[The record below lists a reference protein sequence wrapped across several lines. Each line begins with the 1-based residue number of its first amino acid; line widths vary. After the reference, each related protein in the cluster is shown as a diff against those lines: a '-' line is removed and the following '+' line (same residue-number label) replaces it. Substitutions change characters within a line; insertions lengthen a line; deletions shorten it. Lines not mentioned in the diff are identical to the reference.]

1 VIDWG
6 DVHHGRRAT
15 DLGGALAL
23 LLPSSRDQ
31 FFAAYG
37 EIDAATLQLAR
48 FRAVTHTLW
57 VAIYAAEQKD
67 AALLRETIG
76 GLARALS

>member
-1 VIDWG
+1 
-6 DVHHGRRAT
+6 
-15 DLGGALAL
+15 
-23 LLPSSRDQ
+23 
-31 FFAAYG
+31 
-37 EIDAATLQLAR
+37 
-48 FRAVTHTLW
+48 LW

>member
-1 VIDWG
+1 
-6 DVHHGRRAT
+6 
-15 DLGGALAL
+15 
-23 LLPSSRDQ
+23 
-31 FFAAYG
+31 
-37 EIDAATLQLAR
+37 
-48 FRAVTHTLW
+48 VTHTLW